1 MAITSVS
8 VTGGGT
14 NRKPTLM
21 ENIAMGVDIAAK
33 VLGTGVDAYKVFGLE
48 APKLRAEKAETEAKT
63 GLYKAQAEAEKTKVP
78 AFSEMD
84 KLYLDTYSK
93 DNLPTSESDKTAGK
107 FMISLPDSK
116 RSVWL
121 KPKSQDT
128 KDVRSEE
135 DSLRKEFLGLDVTKS
150 FTGMHGAAQSAQAVL
165 AKPEKDI
172 TYADDM
178 ALVYSFITAQD
189 PKSRVTGGEIQ
200 VSTEAS
206 PVVKQLAQKYNEAF
220 KNQKFIFDPQTRKD
234 FAKTL
239 FSQYDKMRPEYL
251 AQYDLYKGI
260 AERRGAR
267 FDVKP
272 FDQVV
277 LPDWVNNSN
286 PLQGPPSQERGPWEK
301 Y

>member
-8 VTGGGT
+8 VPGGGT

-21 ENIAMGVDIAAK
+21 ENIAMGVDIASK
-33 VLGTGVDAYKVFGLE
+33 VLGTGVDAYETFGL
-48 APKLRAEKAETEAKT
+48 RAQKNKAEIAESEARA
-63 GLYKAQAEAEKTKVP
+63 GLYKSQAEGEKTKAP
-78 AFSEMD
+78 GFSEMD

-93 DNLPTSESDKTAGK
+93 DNLPTSESDKTTGK

-121 KPKSQDT
+121 KPRSQDT

-135 DSLRKEFLGLDVTKS
+135 DSLRKEFLGLDTTKS

-272 FDQVV
+272 FDEVV
-277 LPDWVNNSN
+277 LPDWVNNN
-286 PLQGPPSQERGPWEK
+286 PLQGPPAQERRPWEK